1 VVRNI
6 TSFSYLSSVISSNNS
21 QFNFILEFT
30 SSEIT
35 NINAPNV
42 KDAGALGTLV
52 GGAQQE
58 LTIQSSSVTN
68 IIMNGANGAFYL
80 GGDANKLTL
89 YNSTFT
95 QIGVLWIRVVVDSC
109 CLYLLS

>member
-6 TSFSYLSSVISSNNS
+6 TSLFYSSSAIISSSDSQFSY
-21 QFNFILEFT
+21 ILEFT

-35 NINAPNV
+35 NINARNV

-52 GGAQQE
+52 GDAQQE
-58 LTIQSSSVTN
+58 LTIQSSAVTN

-80 GGDANKLTL
+80 GSAANKLTL

-95 QIGVLWIRVVVDSC
+95 QIGVLWIRVVC
-109 CLYLLS
+109 ICL